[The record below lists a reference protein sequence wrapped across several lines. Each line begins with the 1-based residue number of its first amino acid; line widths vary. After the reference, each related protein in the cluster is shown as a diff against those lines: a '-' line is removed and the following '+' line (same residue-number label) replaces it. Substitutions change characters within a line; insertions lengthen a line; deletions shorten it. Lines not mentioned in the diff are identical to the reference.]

1 MSGNGNTAARNA
13 RSPDVHVRNVAL
25 RLGGTVLFEN
35 LSVTLTAGEI
45 TCLLG
50 ISGIGKSS
58 LLKLLAGLGPGL
70 ERGSVYAGDGQ
81 PLMGRIAY
89 MDQSDLL
96 LPWLNVLDNVTL
108 GARLRGETVDK
119 DGARGLLRDVGLAG
133 REHDLPAVLSS
144 GMRQRAALART
155 LMEDRPIVLMDEPFS
170 ALDALTRLHL
180 QDLAGRLLDGRTVLL
195 VTHDPIEAVRLG
207 HRIHVMAGRPAR
219 IDTVMTLSGEPPRD
233 PTDAQASDHYRELM
247 GHLHQAHDV
256 HARSDLAGSRHAGS
270 DRA

>member
-1 MSGNGNTAARNA
+1 MSGNGNSVASNA
-13 RSPDVHVRNVAL
+13 RSPDVSVRNATL
-25 RLGGTVLFEN
+25 RLGGRVLFEN

-50 ISGIGKSS
+50 LSGIGKSS

-70 ERGSVYAGDGQ
+70 ERGAVEAGDGQ
-81 PLMGRIAY
+81 PLKGRIAY
-89 MDQSDLL
+89 MDQNDLL

-108 GARLRGETVDK
+108 GARLRGESIDK
-119 DGARGLLRDVGLAG
+119 HSARDMLRDVGLAG
-133 REHDLPAVLSS
+133 REDDLPAVLSG

-155 LMEDRPIVLMDEPFS
+155 LVEDRPIVLMDEPFS

-195 VTHDPIEAVRLG
+195 VTHDPIEAIRLG
-207 HRIHVMAGRPAR
+207 HRIHVMAGLPAR
-219 IDTVMTLSGEPPRD
+219 IDTVMALSGCPPRD
-233 PTDAQASDHYRELM
+233 PTDAQASEHYRELM

-256 HARSDLAGSRHAGS
+256 HACPDMARAVLAGS